1 MKKEPYHECHAEFI
15 PASHLYL
22 EYEELDMIGKEACLR
37 LLKRVV
43 QKSPVDQT
51 EALLLTE
58 DSSLTR
64 FTQSAIHQHVAER
77 NGTLILRVV
86 LGKKIAVV
94 TTNILRP
101 SSVKDSLQKAI
112 SLAKIQHPN
121 EDFFSLPEP
130 KPIPE
135 IDTFSKN
142 IGRLT
147 PERKVRMIKNLLA
160 QVKERGFR
168 ASGAFSIG
176 MVELG
181 VVNSLGVEAYQRYS
195 DLFFHLI
202 AEDERGSG
210 YASFVSRDGDPL
222 NIHSLAEEATEKASR
237 GEPIQ
242 IEPGEYEVIL
252 EPYAVSELL
261 SFLGYLGFH
270 ALAVQEGRSFFCNE
284 FGKKMV
290 DEKVTIYDDGLDPE
304 GLQVPFDFE
313 GVPKQKVTFFDKG
326 VAKEV
331 TYDSF
336 TAGKEGKGSTG
347 HGLIAPNTAGPIPL
361 NLFMKGGESSLEKM
375 IKSVRRGIYVT
386 RFHYTNV
393 VEPMK
398 AVITGMTRDGTFLI
412 EEGEIKRPIKNL
424 RFTESILRALSRV
437 SAISKDRRICSEGT
451 VYSRRFVTGTVVP
464 AIKVDGF
471 NFSGVS
477 SL

>member
-1 MKKEPYHECHAEFI
+1 MPLCQIFGGRRG
-15 PASHLYL
+15 
-22 EYEELDMIGKEACLR
+22 DGMIGKEACLR
-37 LLKRVV
+37 LLRGMI
-43 QKSPVDQT
+43 QNSHADQT
-51 EALLLTE
+51 EAVLLTE

-64 FTQSAIHQHVAER
+64 FTPSTIHQHVAER

-94 TTNILRP
+94 TTNMLRP
-101 SSVKDSLQKAI
+101 SSLKDSLQKAI

-121 EDFFSLPEP
+121 DEFTSLSEP
-130 KPIPE
+130 TPIPE
-135 IDTFSKN
+135 VDTFSSN
-142 IGRLT
+142 INRLT
-147 PERKVRMIKNLLA
+147 PGRKVKVIKDLFTI
-160 QVKERGFR
+160 VKNKGLS
-168 ASGAFSIG
+168 ASGAFSHG
-176 MVELG
+176 KVELT
-181 VVNSLGVEAYQRYS
+181 VVNSLGVEAHQRYS
-195 DLFFHLI
+195 DLFLHLI
-202 AEDERGSG
+202 AEDDKGTS
-210 YASFVSRDGDPL
+210 YASFVSRDPDQL
-222 NIHSLAEEATEKASR
+222 DIESLAREAIGKASR

-270 ALAVQEGRSFFCNE
+270 AMAVQEGRSFFCNE

-290 DEKVTIYDDGLDPE
+290 DEKVTIYDDGLNPK

-313 GVPKQKVTFFDKG
+313 GTPKQKVTFFEQG

-336 TAGKEGKGSTG
+336 TAGKEGKESTG
-347 HGLIAPNTAGPIPL
+347 HGLIAPNTAGPIPI
-361 NLFMKGGESSLEKM
+361 NLFMKTGNSSLDEM
-375 IKSVRRGIYVT
+375 VRSVRKGIYVT

-393 VEPMK
+393 VEPMR

-412 EEGEIKRPIKNL
+412 EEGEIKGPIKNL
-424 RFTESILRALSRV
+424 RFTESILKALSRV
-437 SAISKDRRICSEGT
+437 SAISKDSRVCSEGT
-451 VYSRRFVTGTVVP
+451 VYSRRFITGTVAP